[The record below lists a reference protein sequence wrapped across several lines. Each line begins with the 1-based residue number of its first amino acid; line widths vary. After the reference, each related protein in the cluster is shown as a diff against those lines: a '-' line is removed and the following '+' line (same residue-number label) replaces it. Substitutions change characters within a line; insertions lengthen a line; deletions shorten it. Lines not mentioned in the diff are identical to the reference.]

1 MFYKSPFN
9 YIGNKYRVL
18 EQIQIWFP
26 KEINTMVDLF
36 CGGCDV
42 IINTEAK
49 QKYANDINFF
59 LIDILKKFQELGTD
73 SLEYIDNTIEKW
85 KLSKENE
92 NAFIAFR
99 SYYNQTRNPLDL
111 FVLLCYSFN
120 YQLRLNKDHEF
131 NNSFGR
137 NRSSFNGKIR
147 NNLVQMLPL
156 VKDIRFSSFDFLEYN
171 YSILQEGDFLY
182 VDPPYLLTCG
192 VYNDGKR
199 GFRGWSNADEIALY
213 RIINRL
219 SKRGVRFAL
228 SNVLEHNGKRNQI
241 LEDWIEQNQYSVHY
255 IDFGYGNCNY
265 RKQNRNGKTVEILL
279 TNYK

>member
-18 EQIQIWFP
+18 EQIQVWFP

-92 NAFIAFR
+92 DAFNAFR

-137 NRSSFNGKIR
+137 NRSSFNSKIR

-156 VKDIRFSSFDFLEYN
+156 IKDIRFSSFDFLKYD
-171 YSILQEGDFLY
+171 YSILRESDFLY

-219 SKRGVRFAL
+219 SKRGVCFAL
-228 SNVLEHNGKRNQI
+228 SNVLEYNGKRNQI
-241 LEDWIEQNQYSVHY
+241 LWDWIEQNQYSVHD

>member
-18 EQIQIWFP
+18 EQIQVWFP

-59 LIDILKKFQELGTD
+59 LIDILKKFQELGTN

-92 NAFIAFR
+92 DAFNAFR

-137 NRSSFNGKIR
+137 NRSSFNSKMR

-156 VKDIRFSSFDFLEYN
+156 VKDIRFSSFDFLEYD

-199 GFRGWSNADEIALY
+199 GFRGWSDADEIALY
-213 RIINRL
+213 RIIDRL

-241 LEDWIEQNQYSVHY
+241 LEDWIEHNQYFVHN
-255 IDFGYGNCNY
+255 INFGYGNCNY
-265 RKQNRNGKTVEILL
+265 GKQNRNGKTVEILL
-279 TNYK
+279 MNYK